1 MTEPYMIK
9 YIKVVFKFL
18 FRQQYEVAETKN
30 PDYIDLYHNDSL
42 LEGAN
47 LNNSNKDDF
56 YNRGG
61 PGTHL
66 NNNNLNLNIDMNVIN
81 SHPNKEHKNV
91 PVKSKVSTSEL
102 SKMADT
108 LNVFTKEM
116 EASDF
121 FIRMIGITVSTEE
134 DKQYD
139 FDPQFG
145 NKMKAYLPWE
155 DDAYNGKSKLSEY
168 THKNLPEWLTKDTSK

>member
-1 MTEPYMIK
+1 MVK
-9 YIKVVFKFL
+9 YIKVVFKFV
-18 FRQQYEVAETKN
+18 FRQEQEVTEPQN
-30 PDYIDLYHNDSL
+30 PDYIDLYNNDSL
-42 LEGAN
+42 LDAGHV
-47 LNNSNKDDF
+47 NNSNKDDF
-56 YNRGG
+56 YNRGVAG
-61 PGTHL
+61 AHL
-66 NNNNLNLNIDMNVIN
+66 NHNSNIDMNVIN
-81 SHPNKEHKNV
+81 PNKEHKNI
-91 PVKSKVSTSEL
+91 PMKSKVSTSEL

-168 THKNLPEWLTKDTSK
+168 THKNLPEWLTKDTSKL